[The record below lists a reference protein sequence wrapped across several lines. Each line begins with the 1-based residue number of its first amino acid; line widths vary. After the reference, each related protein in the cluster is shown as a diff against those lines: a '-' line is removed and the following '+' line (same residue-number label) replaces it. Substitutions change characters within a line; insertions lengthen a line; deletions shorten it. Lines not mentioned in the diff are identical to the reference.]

1 MVLLI
6 IILAALLLAAGIPF
20 FASLVVP
27 VIAALVVYMPDM
39 PLSIVFHKMFNGV
52 GCTVLYFWSGNHC
65 SGFNGTSAR

>member
-52 GCTVLYFWSGNHC
+52 ERKSLFGVQWHVGSLILC
-65 SGFNGTSAR
+65 SV

>member
-52 GCTVLYFWSGNHC
+52 RKSLFGVQWHVGSLILC
-65 SGFNGTSAR
+65 SV